1 MSSRFDAVLISID
14 DTLDFRVFRRG
25 ASSGALGFW
34 AFPEREA
41 TEDLAVS
48 SRLALSS
55 RWILS
60 AALWSFSERKS

>member
-14 DTLDFRVFRRG
+14 DVTERLDFRVFPSG

-41 TEDLAVS
+41 IED
-48 SRLALSS
+48 LALSS
-55 RWILS
+55 RWVLS
-60 AALWSFSERKS
+60 AALWSFSERKL